1 MTFFDIKKCSTD
13 CNNYYKQTIIQTSF
27 YASPMLQDCLMSL
40 AEHPYL
46 IFRSKLYLNKMENNF
61 MLSQKQT
68 QFKKKKTGCKMQ
80 KKLIP

>member
-46 IFRSKLYLNKMENNF
+46 IFRSKLYL
-61 MLSQKQT
+61 KQNGE
-68 QFKKKKTGCKMQ
+68 QFYAFTKANP
-80 KKLIP
+80 I